1 MSAELQVLVVDDH
14 PTVREGLVR
23 ILTEAQPGWRVQQ
36 AGSGAD
42 ALLLVAQHRFDVG
55 IVDMSM
61 PGMNGIEL
69 LTAIR
74 AQGHRL
80 PLLMLSMHA
89 EEAYALRAF
98 KAGATGYI
106 TKDQAGDRL
115 IEAVHTVAAGGLFA
129 TTALARQL
137 RMNDQGV
144 VERLAHASLS
154 ERELQTLQK
163 IASGRKLSQI
173 AEELMLSPKTVSV
186 YRARV
191 LEKLAL
197 TNNAELTVYA
207 IRNGLV

>member
-1 MSAELQVLVVDDH
+1 MNAELQVLVVDDH

-69 LTAIR
+69 LTTIR
-74 AQGHRL
+74 AQGHRM

-129 TTALARQL
+129 TPLLARQL
-137 RMNDQGV
+137 RMNDQGL
-144 VERLAHASLS
+144 VERLPHASLS
-154 ERELQTLQK
+154 ERELQVLRQVAAGATATEAAAALQLPEAAVLGAK
-163 IASGRKLSQI
+163 Q
-173 AEELMLSPKTVSV
+173 
-186 YRARV
+186 RV
-191 LEKLAL
+191 LEKLRLSSVQQLVA
-197 TNNAELTVYA
+197 YA
-207 IRNGLV
+207 QTHRL